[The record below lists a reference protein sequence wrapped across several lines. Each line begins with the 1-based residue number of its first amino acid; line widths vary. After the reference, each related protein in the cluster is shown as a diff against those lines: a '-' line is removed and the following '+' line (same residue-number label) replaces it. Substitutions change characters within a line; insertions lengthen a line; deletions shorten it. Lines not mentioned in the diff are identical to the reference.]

1 MITRMADEAHD
12 RHPAPPRRRPIKRWS
27 ARAALPL
34 TIAAGIGLWSA
45 PTAVGVPD
53 TTSRQ
58 DPYVEIRCWPG
69 GEESYPT
76 GDSYL
81 AKRVDAR
88 AIQPD
93 KSPGGKD
100 TATDRYNENNPF
112 GEFCSASE
120 S

>member
-1 MITRMADEAHD
+1 MITRMANRAHD
-12 RHPAPPRRRPIKRWS
+12 RQPAPLPHPRIRQWS

-34 TIAAGIGLWSA
+34 TIAAGIALWSA
-45 PTAVGVPD
+45 PTAMGVPD

-69 GEESYPT
+69 GEESYPG

-93 KSPGGKD
+93 KTPGGKD

-112 GEFCSASE
+112 GEFCAE